1 MFKEKMKELKAQ
13 IANIGAEIVNKTD
26 ELKSVLNSDDLE
38 KAREVRAEIDALK
51 SQKEEVENNLKAY
64 EIAEAGTGAYASGA
78 THEVKAEG
86 KSYRES
92 VNDFIRSKGRIRNE
106 GLRFE
111 GQDEVLV
118 PMNEAVNPT
127 TDGLKKAGTEKV
139 TSKEIVTTPI
149 REVKTV
155 LDLKQ
160 FVTIHKASKGEGSY
174 PILKQATSKMA
185 SVEELEKN
193 PALAK
198 PEFTDVAWK
207 VKTYR
212 GAIPLSQEAIDDADV
227 DLLAIVAEAANQIKV
242 NTTND
247 VIGTILKTFEEKQA
261 ADLDAIKAILNVDL
275 DPAYNVS
282 FVVSQSFYQKLDTLK
297 DKNGRYLLQDSI
309 VSASGKAFLG
319 HPVFVVADTVLGEAG
334 EAKAFVGD
342 VRRAVLFAD
351 RQELGLRWTDNEI
364 YGQYLQA
371 VVRFDVK
378 KADAKAGYFVTM
390 P

>member
-13 IANIGAEIVNKTD
+13 IANIGAEITAKTD

-38 KAREVRAEIDALK
+38 KAREIRAEIEALK
-51 SQKEEVENNLKAY
+51 AQEVEAKANLKTY
-64 EIAEAGTGAYASGA
+64 EIAEEGAGAQAAGEK
-78 THEVKAEG
+78 HEVKAEG

-92 VNDFIRSKGRIRNE
+92 VNEWVRTKGAVADANLKLE
-106 GLRFE
+106 GKDL
-111 GQDEVLV
+111 LI

-127 TDGLKKAGTEKV
+127 QDGLKKANTEKV
-139 TSKEIVTTPI
+139 TSKEIVTTPM
-149 REVKTV
+149 REVKTI

-160 FVTIHKASKGEGSY
+160 FVTVHKASKGEGSY
-174 PILKQATSKMA
+174 PILKQATSNMA
-185 SVEELEKN
+185 SVDELEKN

-198 PEFTDVAWK
+198 PDFTDVTWK

-247 VIGTILKTFEEKQA
+247 VIGTVLKTFEEKQA

-319 HPVFVVADTVLGEAG
+319 HPVFVVADTMLGVAG
-334 EAKAFVGD
+334 EAKAFIGD
-342 VRRAVLFAD
+342 VQRAVLFAD

>member
-26 ELKSVLNSDDLE
+26 ELKSVLNSDNLE
-38 KAREVRAEIDALK
+38 KAREVRAEIEALK
-51 SQKEEVENNLKAY
+51 TQEAEAKNNLKTY
-64 EIAEAGTGAYASGA
+64 EIAEEGVGAHASGKK
-78 THEVKAEG
+78 HEVKTEA

-92 VNDFIRSKGRIRNE
+92 VNEFIRSKGRIRNE

-127 TDGLKKAGTEKV
+127 QDGLKKDKTEKV

-198 PEFTDVAWK
+198 PEFTDVTWK

-247 VIGTILKTFEEKQA
+247 AISGVLKPF
-261 ADLDAIKAILNVDL
+261 
-275 DPAYNVS
+275 
-282 FVVSQSFYQKLDTLK
+282 
-297 DKNGRYLLQDSI
+297 
-309 VSASGKAFLG
+309 
-319 HPVFVVADTVLGEAG
+319 
-334 EAKAFVGD
+334 EAKG
-342 VRRAVLFAD
+342 
-351 RQELGLRWTDNEI
+351 N
-364 YGQYLQA
+364 
-371 VVRFDVK
+371 K
-378 KADAKAGYFVTM
+378 K
-390 P
+390 

>member
-1 MFKEKMKELKAQ
+1 MFKEKMKQLEAQ
-13 IANIGAEIVNKTD
+13 IFNIGAEITAKTE
-26 ELKSVLNSDDLE
+26 ELKSVLNADDLE
-38 KAREVRAEIDALK
+38 KAREIRAEIETLK
-51 SQKEEVENNLKAY
+51 TQEAEAKVNLKTY
-64 EIAEAGTGAYASGA
+64 EIAEEGAGVHAAGEK
-78 THEVKAEG
+78 HEVKTEG
-86 KSYRES
+86 KTYRES
-92 VNDFIRSKGRIRNE
+92 VNEFIRSKGRIRNE

-127 TDGLKKAGTEKV
+127 QDGLKKDKTEKV

-198 PEFTDVAWK
+198 PEFTDVTWK

-247 VIGTILKTFEEKQA
+247 AIGGVLKTFEAKQA

-342 VRRAVLFAD
+342 AQRAVLFAD
-351 RQELGLRWTDNEI
+351 RVDLGLRWTDNEI

-378 KADAKAGYFVTM
+378 KADEKAGYFVTM